1 MVKFIKPGKV
11 VIITQGRFAGKKAIV
26 VKPHDDG
33 SKERGFGHCLVA
45 GIEREPLAVTKDMSK
60 KKILKRS
67 KVKPFVK
74 YVNYN
79 HLMPTRYSVTDL
91 DVRQLLTPEMMK
103 KVDAKVEA
111 KKNLKKAFEKRYLE
125 KTKTVNAGISY
136 FFHKLRF

>member
-1 MVKFIKPGKV
+1 VRSRPSV
-11 VIITQGRFAGKKAIV
+11 LST
-26 VKPHDDG
+26 
-33 SKERGFGHCLVA
+33 A
-45 GIEREPLAVTKDMSK
+45 GIERAPLAVTKIMSK
-60 KKILKRS
+60 KKIVKRS

-79 HLMPTRYSVTDL
+79 HLMPTRYTVTDI
-91 DVRQLLTPEMMK
+91 DVKQLLTPEMMK

-111 KKNLKKAFEKRYLE
+111 KKNLKKAMEKRYLE